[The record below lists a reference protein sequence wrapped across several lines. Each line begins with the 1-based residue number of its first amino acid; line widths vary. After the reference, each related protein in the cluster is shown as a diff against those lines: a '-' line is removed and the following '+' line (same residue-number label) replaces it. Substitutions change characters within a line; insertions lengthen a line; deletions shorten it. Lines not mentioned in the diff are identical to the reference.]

1 MSGYSYFAQYYDSL
15 TKNVGY
21 PQRAAYYLQLCQL
34 LGHDPGITLDLA
46 CGTGSLTLELFR
58 RGIDVYGIDASVA
71 MLSQA
76 REKCM
81 ENGADIL
88 FLCQDM
94 QGLDLYGTV
103 DTVICALDSL
113 NHLPNEKALERVF
126 SNVSFFMNPKGY
138 FLFDINTLYK
148 HEKILGDRTFVYDIS
163 QVYCVWQN
171 HFTPALGKV
180 DIHLDFFERDGN
192 CYYRSSESFSER
204 AYPVEKIQELLLRTG
219 FCNIKIYDELSFEEP
234 KAESQRLMIAAQKAT

>member
-21 PQRAAYYLQLCQL
+21 PQRAEYYLQLCQS
-34 LGHDPGITLDLA
+34 LGHNPGITLDLA

-58 RGIDVYGIDASVA
+58 RGVDVYGIDSSVA

-81 ENGADIL
+81 QNDADIL

-103 DTVICALDSL
+103 DTVICALDSV
-113 NHLPNEKALERVF
+113 NHLPNEKGMEKAF
-126 SNVSFFMNPKGY
+126 SNVSFFLNPNGY
-138 FLFDINTLYK
+138 FLFDMNTLYK
-148 HEKILGDRTFVYDIS
+148 HEKILGNHTFVYDTA

-171 HFTPALGKV
+171 HFTSALGKV
-180 DIHLDFFERDGN
+180 DIHLDFFEKAGSY
-192 CYYRSSESFSER
+192 YYRSSESFSER
-204 AYPVEKIQELLLRTG
+204 AYPLEKIQELLLRTG
-219 FCNIKIYDELSFEEP
+219 FGNIKIYDELSFKSP
-234 KAESQRLMIAAQKAT
+234 KEDSQRLMIAAQKIK